1 MRIVLND
8 EYGSCAKMQKM
19 SAIPLENSE
28 YSKFNISLDRKE
40 KKKMKSQSKMLRRNS
55 DIRGK

>member
-1 MRIVLND
+1 
-8 EYGSCAKMQKM
+8 MQKM